1 MTIDRQVMQRDLA
14 AHLAR
19 EEGLDL
25 LPQSAHA
32 DLKSYI
38 VEAHPADSLQTA
50 SRMLSEGGERADVKV
65 QETDDPS
72 LFLLMATVLNE
83 GQEEEVGFW
92 VDVANPRFWL
102 LHTKTNAS
110 PAGTA
115 LRRLVGH
122 SPRLDTAWLPRNQ
135 LRSVQS
141 RFKPFGFRLGFD
153 ERPFYRREVDML
165 ELEEPTHKLN
175 VEHAGVGA
183 ERIYQLLE
191 ANELTRRAMA
201 VAEVAFWKSS
211 GDGTQLMRLTRQGRL
226 RSTGQS
232 LDSHLQA
239 ARAVVRS
246 YERFIVNLELAF
258 GLQFSGDDSGG
269 ILEGRPLSIQTQKPE
284 GFQFQSLV
292 ERLVSGIEPFR
303 ILGTVDWRAE
313 EVAWVEAVDLHTGAP
328 LRMDLTPTWMRVYLG
343 HGLCGNTLARFIT
356 NLQRAYDA
364 SLSYFDEASDDLFAQ
379 EAQAGE
385 ALPT

>member
-1 MTIDRQVMQRDLA
+1 VTIDRQLMQRDLA

-19 EEGLDL
+19 ENGVDL
-25 LPQSAHA
+25 LPQSTQA

-38 VEAHPADSLQTA
+38 VEAHPADTLQA
-50 SRMLSEGGERADVKV
+50 AVQMLNEGGERAEATVR
-65 QETDDPS
+65 ETDDPS
-72 LFLLMATVLNE
+72 LFLMLATVLTE

-92 VDVANPRFWL
+92 IDVANPRFWL

-110 PAGTA
+110 PAAVA

-122 SPRLDTAWLPRNQ
+122 TPRLDTAWLPRNQ

-141 RFKPFGFRLGFD
+141 SFRPFGFRLGFD
-153 ERPFYRREVDML
+153 ERPFYRSEVDML

-183 ERIYQLLE
+183 EGIYELLE
-191 ANELTRRAMA
+191 TNELTRRAMA
-201 VAEVAFWKSS
+201 VAEVSFWRQT
-211 GDGTQLMRLTRQGRL
+211 GEGTQLMRLTRQGRL

-239 ARAVVRS
+239 ARSVIRS
-246 YERFIVNLELAF
+246 YERFIVNLERSF
-258 GLQFSGDDSGG
+258 GLHFAGDESGG
-269 ILEGRPLSIQTQKPE
+269 VLEGRPLSIRTGKPE
-284 GFQFQSLV
+284 GFQFHSLV
-292 ERLVSGIEPFR
+292 ERLVSGVEPFR
-303 ILGTVDWRAE
+303 ILGTVDWHEE

-328 LRMDLTPTWMRVYLG
+328 LRMDLTPSWMRIYLG

-364 SLSYFDEASDDLFAQ
+364 SLSYFDDDSSALFAQ
-379 EAQAGE
+379 EAQA
-385 ALPT
+385 A